1 MKLLTGRHFPLEHC
15 LDEIN
20 IVQVNENSAPPQPLG
35 KMQMCGTPAL
45 QTEYRIC
52 SSPVC
57 VVVFP
62 SCQLA
67 ENCSLKNSY
76 LNDWFVFI
84 CIKCI
89 NKMNIARKMEI
100 TLYF

>member
-1 MKLLTGRHFPLEHC
+1 MKFLTGRHFPLENC

-20 IVQVNENSAPPQPLG
+20 IVQVNENSTPPDPRG
-35 KMQMCGTPAL
+35 KIQMYETPAL
-45 QTEYRIC
+45 KTEYRIC

-84 CIKCI
+84 CIK
-89 NKMNIARKMEI
+89 
-100 TLYF
+100 